1 MINRADEVEG
11 PLPLWI
17 TDRLRDALA
26 SHIANPECR
35 RQPEAH
41 FLLPK
46 TGARLSFACLPK

>member
-1 MINRADEVEG
+1 MRVPRMAVQG
-11 PLPLWI
+11 V
-17 TDRLRDALA
+17 RLAGT
-26 SHIANPECR
+26 ECR